1 MDIVTLT
8 GRVRSPFARQILAV
22 YCIIVR
28 LVVAEVVPPTGCFDV
43 AVFCAI
49 CPEDVLRLAFPD
61 LLGGLRPG
69 RIYFAVFVCSCCI
82 IIVLFLLIEF
92 YFY

>member
-1 MDIVTLT
+1 M
-8 GRVRSPFARQILAV
+8 
-22 YCIIVR
+22 VR

-61 LLGGLRPG
+61 LLGGLKPG
-69 RIYFAVFVCSCCI
+69 RIYFAVFV
-82 IIVLFLLIEF
+82 
-92 YFY
+92 

>member
-1 MDIVTLT
+1 M
-8 GRVRSPFARQILAV
+8 
-22 YCIIVR
+22 VR
-28 LVVAEVVPPTGCFDV
+28 LMVAEVVPPTGCFDV
-43 AVFCAI
+43 AV
-49 CPEDVLRLAFPD
+49 LRLAFPD
-61 LLGGLRPG
+61 LLGGLKPG